1 MEAEGDEAS
10 HHTQIPSTSSKDSVL
25 GSWQSLHCPKN
36 SSQQF
41 LKFKKVPDV
50 MPTQTFRCSFTC
62 SFGYDEVHDD
72 YKVEQPCYGVEEFF
86 LTLGVLGSDFYVLC
100 SHEKTDVWI
109 MKEHGVKESWTKL
122 YSIKCYLCELSP
134 PLYMSIE
141 GEILHVLETNLT
153 IYNPEDDSMRYP
165 VVTNAYANC
174 LEAELFIR
182 SLVSPVLQNES
193 MTQH

>member
-1 MEAEGDEAS
+1 ME
-10 HHTQIPSTSSKDSVL
+10 Q
-25 GSWQSLHCPKN
+25 KN
-36 SSQQF
+36 
-41 LKFKKVPDV
+41 
-50 MPTQTFRCSFTC
+50 
-62 SFGYDEVHDD
+62 
-72 YKVEQPCYGVEEFF
+72 FF

-100 SHEKTDVWI
+100 SHEKTDVWV
-109 MKEHGVKESWTKL
+109 MKEYGVKESWTKL

-165 VVTNAYANC
+165 VVTNAFDI
-174 LEAELFIR
+174 LEVTTLYIE